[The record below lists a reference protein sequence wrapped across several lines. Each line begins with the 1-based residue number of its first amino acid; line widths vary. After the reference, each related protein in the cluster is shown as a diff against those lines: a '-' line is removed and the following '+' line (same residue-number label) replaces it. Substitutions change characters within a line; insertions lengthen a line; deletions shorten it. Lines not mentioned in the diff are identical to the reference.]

1 MSEDLKGGTD
11 YALVRRH
18 YDCDEYV
25 SLIAGGVVLLNGI
38 PFTATED
45 YHVVGSIAYLN
56 DTTVPDPL
64 RGWTLFAH
72 GQPAAPAYLAPIL
85 AALGVTWPAQV
96 PAFES
101 KDALFW
107 ADQDCWIRFEGSS
120 RGRWFI
126 PANIYVRTH
135 RRHFIFWVQQVTVPG
150 TLRAY
155 IEG

>member
-1 MSEDLKGGTD
+1 MSEDMKGGTN
-11 YALVRRH
+11 YALVRSH
-18 YDCDEYV
+18 YDCDEYI
-25 SLIAGGVVLLNGI
+25 SLVVGGVIFLNGI

-45 YHVVGSIAYLN
+45 YHVIGSVAYLN
-56 DTTVPDPL
+56 DTNIPDPL
-64 RGWTLFAH
+64 RGWTLFTH

-85 AALGVTWPAQV
+85 AVLGVTWPALV

-101 KDALFW
+101 KDILFW
-107 ADQDCWIRFEGSS
+107 ADQDAWVRFEGAS
-120 RGRWFI
+120 RARHFI
-126 PANIYVRTH
+126 PANTYMRFH